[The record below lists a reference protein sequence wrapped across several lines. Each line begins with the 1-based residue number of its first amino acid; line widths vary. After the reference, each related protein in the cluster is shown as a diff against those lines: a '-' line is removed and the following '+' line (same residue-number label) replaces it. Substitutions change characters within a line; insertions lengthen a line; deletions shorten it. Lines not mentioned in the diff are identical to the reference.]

1 MIFLKEIYSEPED
14 LFDRVKFK
22 RGINIIYGQQ
32 VKEGNEKPSLNSIGK
47 STLISL
53 IDFCLLSKFDKK
65 HKLYK
70 AKDFLDHYKIVL
82 ELEIKGEDYT
92 IKRSTES
99 EKKISFFKT
108 GEKEKEM
115 QIDDVKR
122 ILFKKIFYSKDYKG
136 ISEDKWFRTVI
147 SLMIRNEK
155 RGFDNPI
162 EYIPEVRRKESTIY
176 HLMLMDIDNTL
187 AVKNY
192 NFIQELEKKKK
203 ELDGIQN
210 VIENQYGKMES
221 INNQLDVL
229 EKEIKVAE
237 EAHDK
242 FRLNDSYKKEEER
255 ANELTRQIKQVILQ
269 NNSLKGLLEN
279 YKDSY
284 RLEVDVDPKKITSIY
299 EDINKGLGIALKKTL
314 DQAIEFKNKLIESRK
329 NFIKTK
335 IEEIEATLSQN
346 AEKIKDLDLERSKIF
361 GFLKNKEAIKDLT
374 GLFDLISE
382 KRQRYDDL
390 KGKFSLIEDMNES
403 YLNKKTQ
410 YSKLQEDINEFLKN
424 IKTKISS
431 LREIYNEIYSS
442 LYTSNDKGGFFD
454 IMFDKNKKAKIFIIA
469 SSQDADGFGK
479 NRGCILVY
487 DLMLLF
493 NAAIN
498 NLPHP
503 RFWIHDGVF
512 NGMYKNQFVST
523 MNLLNQKS
531 AELEFQYIISL
542 NEDEEVVADKK
553 FGKLDFNIKDH
564 VIAKYTNKSEGKI
577 FKREF

>member
-1 MIFLKEIYSEPED
+1 M
-14 LFDRVKFK
+14 
-22 RGINIIYGQQ
+22 
-32 VKEGNEKPSLNSIGK
+32 
-47 STLISL
+47 
-53 IDFCLLSKFDKK
+53 
-65 HKLYK
+65 
-70 AKDFLDHYKIVL
+70 
-82 ELEIKGEDYT
+82 
-92 IKRSTES
+92 
-99 EKKISFFKT
+99 
-108 GEKEKEM
+108 
-115 QIDDVKR
+115 
-122 ILFKKIFYSKDYKG
+122 
-136 ISEDKWFRTVI
+136 
-147 SLMIRNEK
+147 
-155 RGFDNPI
+155 
-162 EYIPEVRRKESTIY
+162 
-176 HLMLMDIDNTL
+176 
-187 AVKNY
+187 
-192 NFIQELEKKKK
+192 
-203 ELDGIQN
+203 
-210 VIENQYGKMES
+210 
-221 INNQLDVL
+221 
-229 EKEIKVAE
+229 
-237 EAHDK
+237 
-242 FRLNDSYKKEEER
+242 
-255 ANELTRQIKQVILQ
+255 
-269 NNSLKGLLEN
+269 
-279 YKDSY
+279 
-284 RLEVDVDPKKITSIY
+284 
-299 EDINKGLGIALKKTL
+299 
-314 DQAIEFKNKLIESRK
+314 
-329 NFIKTK
+329 
-335 IEEIEATLSQN
+335 
-346 AEKIKDLDLERSKIF
+346 
-361 GFLKNKEAIKDLT
+361 
-374 GLFDLISE
+374 ISE

-454 IMFDKNKKAKIFIIA
+454 IIFDKNKKAKIFIIA